1 MAGRRPKPTA
11 LKELTGNPGKRALN
25 KNEPKPGG
33 VPTCP
38 AALDATGKREWSRVS
53 RELIAVGLLTS
64 VDRAMLAA
72 YCDSWSRWSQ
82 ATKELQALRV
92 AKGKSVL
99 VVGTKTGY
107 PMQNPLIGIINTAAD
122 QMRKFGVEL
131 GLSPS
136 SRTRLAVEPAGDQK
150 DPFAEFMREIGGDE
164 VSGSIDDEAREIY
177 TASADR
183 GTVDLEVG
191 TVSD

>member
-1 MAGRRPKPTA
+1 MAGRKPKPTA
-11 LKELTGNPGKRALN
+11 LKELEGNPGKRALN

-33 VPTCP
+33 IPACP
-38 AALDATGKREWSRVS
+38 SSLDTTAKHEWTRVS

-72 YCDSWSRWSQ
+72 YCDAWSRWSQ
-82 ATKELQALRV
+82 ATKELQALRL

-107 PMQNPLIGIINTAAD
+107 PMQNPLIGVINTAAD
-122 QMRKFGVEL
+122 QMRKFGAEL

-136 SRTRLAVEPAGDQK
+136 SRTRLSVEPAGEEK
-150 DPFAEFMREIGGDE
+150 DVFAEFMTSIGASDP
-164 VSGSIDDEAREIY
+164 VTDDISSKPIDDE
-177 TASADR
+177 
-183 GTVDLEVG
+183 VNQ
-191 TVSD
+191 

>member
-1 MAGRRPKPTA
+1 MVGRKPKPSA

-33 VPTCP
+33 VPTRP
-38 AALDATGKREWSRVS
+38 SSLDATGKREWTRIS

-72 YCDSWSRWSQ
+72 YCDAWSRWSQ

-92 AKGKSVL
+92 TKGKSVL

-122 QMRKFGVEL
+122 QMRKFGTEL

-136 SRTRLAVEPAGDQK
+136 SRTRLAVESTRDPK
-150 DPFAEFMREIGGDE
+150 DPFEEFMTSIGASDPVTDDTSNEPISIE
-164 VSGSIDDEAREIY
+164 VNQ
-177 TASADR
+177 
-183 GTVDLEVG
+183 
-191 TVSD
+191 